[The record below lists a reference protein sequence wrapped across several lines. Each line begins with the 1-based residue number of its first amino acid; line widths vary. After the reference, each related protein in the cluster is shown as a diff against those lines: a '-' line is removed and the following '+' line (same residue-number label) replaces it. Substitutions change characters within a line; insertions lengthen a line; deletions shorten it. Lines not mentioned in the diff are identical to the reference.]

1 MKIYIDKP
9 HSLIHQGQR
18 TNQEDCIYPELGQ
31 ATSED
36 RFFILCDGMGGHAS
50 GEVAS
55 STVCEKMSQWIRE
68 NITDDRPVTKELVIS
83 ALDAAY
89 DGLDEKDDPTA
100 VRKMGTTM
108 TFVMFHRAGCT
119 VAHIGDSRVYH
130 ISPLAQSIR
139 HTQDH
144 SLVNDLLKCG
154 EITEDEVATSKVK
167 NVITRAMQPHQER
180 RSKPDVEIIE
190 DIYPGDYFYM
200 CSDGML
206 EQMTDE
212 QIYKLIADTEISD
225 EEKIDRLLSETK
237 DNKDNHSA
245 HLIRINRVCNDDG
258 TDIVPPKVE
267 DIMEAVEIEEKDASQ
282 YDATPMPSH
291 SEEPDIKEKTK
302 SHKNSGEGSVKD
314 NYSDDDSDEDQ
325 TILPDLPQKKS
336 AINPWLRIKVI
347 IYAILLFVIAYLIGK
362 IFFFVRDHHEEL
374 FSYIKQIFEGN

>member
-18 TNQEDCIYPELGQ
+18 TNQEDCIYPELGR

-36 RFFILCDGMGGHAS
+36 KFFILCDGMGGHAS

-68 NITDDRPVTKELVIS
+68 NITDDRTVTKELVIS

-89 DGLDEKDDPTA
+89 DGLDEKDDPTDI
-100 VRKMGTTM
+100 RKMGTTM
-108 TFVMFHRAGCT
+108 TFVMFHRSGCT

-130 ISPLAQSIR
+130 ISPLAQSVR

-206 EQMTDE
+206 EHMTDE

-258 TDIVPPKVE
+258 TDIVPPKAE
-267 DIMEAVEIEEKDASQ
+267 DIMEAVEIEEKDALQ
-282 YDATPMPSH
+282 YDASPMSTP
-291 SEEPDIKEKTK
+291 SEGPDIKEKTE
-302 SHKNSGEGSVKD
+302 SLKNSGKDSVTVND
-314 NYSDDDSDEDQ
+314 SGDDSDEDQ
-325 TILPDLPQKKS
+325 TILPDLLQKKS
-336 AINPWLRIKVI
+336 AENPWLKIKVMI
-347 IYAILLFVIAYLIGK
+347 CGILLFVTAYLIGK
-362 IFFFVRDHHEEL
+362 IFFFVRDHHVEIL
-374 FSYIKQIFEGN
+374 SYVKQIFGGN